1 MGETILAISD
11 ERFDFLWCLNKVTKH
26 NIFRHTIA
34 QTLKPGTI
42 LALIWRPPIHPTF
55 VSYVTPDRQEPTYV
69 NTVVKAKYDSEEEV
83 TVKIP
88 VLLPHRILAYLV
100 DELGLKISDA
110 ALAKYWSHCK
120 TFCSWA
126 RHPDLDGSHIP
137 LTLYGDTAR
146 YGTGF
151 DQSKVTGC
159 FLSMVLWRPKSTR
172 TSQWLLWSLD
182 NELSLGWKSHN
193 PLYFAIVQSLNAVFD
208 GLTPEG
214 TKLSNKY
221 VVTQIKGDWEY
232 HYHTWRLCRWW
243 KTRWICWRCDAENHP
258 RARHSMCDLSDN
270 PSWAQTQHS
279 HNYFVVHGMKENH
292 VCAFACTY
300 LAYTVPTLLLVTQL
314 RTVSLSNSNYAG
326 GPFLGL
332 RCFDFTML
340 CHCSLHNVNL
350 GVAQDATGST
360 LLFGCI
366 L

>member
-1 MGETILAISD
+1 MS
-11 ERFDFLWCLNKVTKH
+11 W
-26 NIFRHTIA
+26 
-34 QTLKPGTI
+34 
-42 LALIWRPPIHPTF
+42 
-55 VSYVTPDRQEPTYV
+55 
-69 NTVVKAKYDSEEEV
+69 
-83 TVKIP
+83 
-88 VLLPHRILAYLV
+88 
-100 DELGLKISDA
+100 GLKISDA

-270 PSWAQTQHS
+270 PSLGTDAAFPQLFRGAWYERKPRLCFCLHLFS
-279 HNYFVVHGMKENH
+279 IYCSYF
-292 VCAFACTY
+292 APRYSA
-300 LAYTVPTLLLVTQL
+300 
-314 RTVSLSNSNYAG
+314 
-326 GPFLGL
+326 
-332 RCFDFTML
+332 
-340 CHCSLHNVNL
+340 
-350 GVAQDATGST
+350 
-360 LLFGCI
+360 
-366 L
+366 